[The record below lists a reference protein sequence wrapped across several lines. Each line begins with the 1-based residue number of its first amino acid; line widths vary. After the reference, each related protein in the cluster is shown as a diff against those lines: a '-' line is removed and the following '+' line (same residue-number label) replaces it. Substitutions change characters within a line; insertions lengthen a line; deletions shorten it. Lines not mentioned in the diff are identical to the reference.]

1 MSGRYARAVRAQLVT
16 AVALYGT
23 KTGALR
29 SLLENVQAICG
40 ETLRGGFRPYHLD
53 QIHGTVIRLDGAT
66 DAQTGLTV
74 HQRYLERTG
83 TLRAID
89 HARAA
94 EILAACLT
102 PPLSIRIGGYLPGT
116 PATFA
121 SRGQHPHERMFS
133 VQGDAFVLVG
143 WPVRKVA
150 SGAPDRPLDELRR
163 KMNDANIWHWYHET
177 SADVDNDFHLVVGH
191 HNGVPQH
198 ETAEAVSRVRAY
210 LAQHP
215 VRIEVGVDQVSIIAA
230 DSPTLAPARF
240 VGRLPVDP
248 ADLVELYR

>member
-1 MSGRYARAVRAQLVT
+1 MSGRYARRMRARLVT
-16 AVALYGT
+16 AVALYGP
-23 KTGALR
+23 KAGAAR
-29 SLLENVQAICG
+29 SLLECVQAICG
-40 ETLRGGFRPYHLD
+40 ETLHGGFRPYHLD
-53 QIHGTVIRLDGAT
+53 QIHGTVIRLDGAA
-66 DAQTGLTV
+66 DPQTGQIV

-83 TLRAID
+83 TRRAID

-94 EILAACLT
+94 EILAAYLT
-102 PPLSIRIGGYLPGT
+102 PPLSIRIGGYRPGA
-116 PATFA
+116 PAAFA
-121 SRGQHPHERMFS
+121 SRGQHPHERSFS
-133 VQGDAFVLVG
+133 VQADAFVLVG
-143 WPVRKVA
+143 WPVRTVA
-150 SGAPDRPLDELRR
+150 NGASDRPLDELRR

-191 HNGVPQH
+191 HDGVPQH

-215 VRIEVGVDQVSIIAA
+215 VQIAVGVDQVSVIAA

-248 ADLVELYR
+248 ADLEDLYR